1 MTIQTLTTLLIQQAG
16 LSFNG
21 VQSTVAAL
29 HSAAKKSHNSKKTK
43 FRFSPIATKKGSK
56 WITGEK
62 RAAFYIAGN
71 FTCAYCGDAYEY
83 HDLSLDHIIT
93 RETNGQVLQFLA
105 ITSNTALSSQI
116 ELVKSAKNGTGQ
128 TGPFWPSVE
137 NSQPV

>member
-128 TGPFWPSVE
+128 TGPSWSSVE